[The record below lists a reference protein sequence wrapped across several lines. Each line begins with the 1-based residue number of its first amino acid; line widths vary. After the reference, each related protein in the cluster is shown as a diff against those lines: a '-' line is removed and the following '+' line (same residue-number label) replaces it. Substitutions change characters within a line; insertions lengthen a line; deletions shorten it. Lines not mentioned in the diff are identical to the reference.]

1 MVVCR
6 GGREPGMLWA
16 WGVGAFRGLCPTPAW
31 GSLLRSDS
39 PDHGGDSRADCAPAS
54 LGLRVPPLP
63 AEPPGGPLPSP
74 LPLNHCLLL
83 KSQIFLLF
91 ALLLIH
97 RKSIFH
103 SYISLFYIF
112 KLIRLHIDF
121 LLWHCVLSK
130 DYALGKWRPV
140 AHGGCSAP
148 ESSYLEKGESNFI
161 ETAKIPLN

>member
-1 MVVCR
+1 MTAVLTVLPCLWGR
-6 GGREPGMLWA
+6 G
-16 WGVGAFRGLCPTPAW
+16 CPLFPQ
-31 GSLLRSDS
+31 SLL
-39 PDHGGDSRADCAPAS
+39 GA
-54 LGLRVPPLP
+54 
-63 AEPPGGPLPSP
+63 PLPSP
-74 LPLNHCLLL
+74 LLLNHCLLL

-91 ALLLIH
+91 VLLLIH

-121 LLWHCVLSK
+121 LLWYCVLSK